1 MHYKVRIWIY
11 NIANLKY
18 INRLLLLLAKLSAGI
33 SGEEFAR
40 LEAALTPV
48 IHTEQE
54 QVKCELLK
62 HLNEWMPI
70 NLL

>member
-1 MHYKVRIWIY
+1 MY
-11 NIANLKY
+11 
-18 INRLLLLLAKLSAGI
+18 RLLLLLAKLSAGI

-54 QVKCELLK
+54 QVKYE
-62 HLNEWMPI
+62 E
-70 NLL
+70 